1 MLIYCLD
8 LPTSKQVNYYSQT
21 VEADQVTT
29 SPTNQ
34 KQQSNIEYER
44 SRPEH

>member
-8 LPTSKQVNYYSQT
+8 LPTSKQVNYYNQT

-29 SPTNQ
+29 TKPQ
-34 KQQSNIEYER
+34 RNINTTC
-44 SRPEH
+44 